1 MNKSEPRAVQLLDEI
16 HAVLLRMD
24 YGALTELEQALEAE
38 LANPVEK
45 TDASTLRLIRA
56 RAERNAATLIA
67 VQRGIRSALR
77 RLAEI
82 RAVTDGMVT
91 YDRAGR
97 REPPPNGRTL
107 ATRL

>member
-1 MNKSEPRAVQLLDEI
+1 MNRNEPRAVRLLDEI

-24 YGALTELEQALEAE
+24 YGALSELEHALQKE
-38 LANPVEK
+38 LADPGEK
-45 TDASTLRLIRA
+45 PDAEALRLIRA

-82 RAVTDGMVT
+82 RSVTDGMVT
-91 YDRAGR
+91 YDRSGR
-97 REPPPNGRTL
+97 HETAAQGRNL